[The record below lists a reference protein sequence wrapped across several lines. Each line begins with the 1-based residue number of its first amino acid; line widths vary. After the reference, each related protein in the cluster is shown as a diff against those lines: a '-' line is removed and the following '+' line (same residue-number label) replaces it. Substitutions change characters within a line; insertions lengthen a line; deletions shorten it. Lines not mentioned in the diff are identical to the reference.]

1 MMNKRRFLQGAAGA
15 CAAPAALAQSAT
27 LDAGSSESAMATLLA
42 RRPSARDWQQFLNET
57 FEVTD
62 GGTRHA
68 LTLQAVQVQEVP
80 ACCVETEQF
89 TLVFAQSGEG
99 SLASGTHVLTHA
111 VGEQVPLFLHG
122 ATDSLQPTLRAEFS
136 LVR

>member
-15 CAAPAALAQSAT
+15 CAAPAALAQRAAMDTSTAAPT
-27 LDAGSSESAMATLLA
+27 LATLLE

-62 GGTRHA
+62 GPTRHA
-68 LTLQAVQVQEVP
+68 LTLQAVQVLEVP
-80 ACCVETEQF
+80 ECRVETEQF

-111 VGEQVPLFLHG
+111 VGEQVPLFLHST
-122 ATDSLQPTLRAEFS
+122 TDSLQPTLRAEFS
-136 LVR
+136 LLR